1 MASHIALLL
10 FADIPVQP
18 EHLPAAALR
27 QALPGRAQR
36 ELQAAAES
44 AVLGQHDP
52 LRLQGQD
59 EGRIH
64 APHVALHA
72 GRFYRV
78 THLLADL
85 GWVDFDLGSSPGL
98 LGQ

>member
-36 ELQAAAES
+36 ELQAAAEP
-44 AVLGQHDP
+44 AVLG
-52 LRLQGQD
+52 
-59 EGRIH
+59 
-64 APHVALHA
+64 
-72 GRFYRV
+72 RF
-78 THLLADL
+78 
-85 GWVDFDLGSSPGL
+85 
-98 LGQ
+98 